1 MENKLINYTC
11 EKCNYKCKYESELK
25 KHCNTELHKTGI
37 RKKRSDYKKVEKCV
51 KCEFEIQNQTMMKQ
65 HYLNEHCN
73 KKEREEGFTY
83 YCKECDF
90 GTFSEK
96 TMEKHK
102 NTKKHKTYILRS
114 VI

>member
-1 MENKLINYTC
+1 
-11 EKCNYKCKYESELK
+11 
-25 KHCNTELHKTGI
+25 
-37 RKKRSDYKKVEKCV
+37 
-51 KCEFEIQNQTMMKQ
+51 MKQ

-90 GTFSEK
+90 GSFSEK

-114 VI
+114 II